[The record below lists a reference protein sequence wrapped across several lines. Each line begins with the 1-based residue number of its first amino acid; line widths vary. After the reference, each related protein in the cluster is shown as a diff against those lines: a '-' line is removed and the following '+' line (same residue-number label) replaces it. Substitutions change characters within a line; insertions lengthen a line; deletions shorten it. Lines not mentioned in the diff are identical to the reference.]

1 MISLVG
7 GKILRVT
14 SQRKLYPWLFTH
26 LSGCYLGTPRKNFRV
41 VWAEAVKPA
50 GLPHM
55 LKHDFR
61 RTAVRNTERASVS
74 RSVAMKI
81 TGHKTESVYRRYAI
95 VSDADLQAAT
105 QKLTG
110 TNPGTNTLSSVDC
123 QSQVCET
130 SG

>member
-26 LSGCYLGTPRKNFRV
+26 LSGCYRGTPRKNFRM
-41 VWAEAVKPA
+41 VWAEAVKAA
-50 GLPHM
+50 GL
-55 LKHDFR
+55 
-61 RTAVRNTERASVS
+61 ASVS
-74 RSVAMKI
+74 LSMAMKI

>member
-1 MISLVG
+1 VISLVG

-14 SQRKLYPWLFTH
+14 IQRKLYPWLFTH
-26 LSGCYLGTPRKNFRV
+26 LSGCYRGHTAQKFSCGLGRGSETSGTP
-41 VWAEAVKPA
+41 
-50 GLPHM
+50 PHAQARFSPDGRP
-55 LKHDFR
+55 KHG
-61 RTAVRNTERASVS
+61 ASVS

-81 TGHKTESVYRRYAI
+81 TGHQTESVYRRYAI